1 MKRII
6 ICRHAWSGSPEKWR
20 GSDINR
26 PLDERGEKEAD
37 WLAKELMKYAPEHL
51 ASSQY
56 LRCWQTLLP
65 LSIRLGVP
73 IVKLAGLNVG
83 KSGKQIVN
91 NILDEIEDGTYVL
104 CTHGDVGP
112 KILSQLGKDE
122 DKNEKGS
129 YWVVTV
135 KKDGNDYKYVE
146 PPEFKED
153 KKRV

>member
-6 ICRHAWSGSPEKWR
+6 IVRHAWSGDPDKWK
-20 GSDINR
+20 GDDKVR

-37 WLAKELMKYAPEHL
+37 WLAKEIVKYAPEHL

-65 LSIRLGVP
+65 LALRIRVP
-73 IVKLAGLNVG
+73 VVGLAGLNVG
-83 KSGKQIVN
+83 KDGKQIVN
-91 NILDEIEDGTYVL
+91 NILDSVEDGTWVL

-112 KILSQLGKDE
+112 KILSQLGKD
-122 DKNEKGS
+122 DDSNEKGS
-129 YWVVTV
+129 YWVVTI

-146 PPEFKED
+146 PPEFKKDE
-153 KKRV
+153 KRL